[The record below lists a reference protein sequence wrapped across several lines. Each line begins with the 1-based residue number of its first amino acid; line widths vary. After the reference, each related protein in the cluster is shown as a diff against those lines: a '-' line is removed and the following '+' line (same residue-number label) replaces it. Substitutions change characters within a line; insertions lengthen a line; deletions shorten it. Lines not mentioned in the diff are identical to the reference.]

1 MYIGFDSEYRYFIN
15 FLHFISFQVDFDK
28 TKYLAESTIKRREEE
43 REKLVQ
49 SEREKEEKE
58 RRDKDLEELKRA
70 DEM

>member
-1 MYIGFDSEYRYFIN
+1 MTI
-15 FLHFISFQVDFDK
+15 HFIFNIQVDFDK
-28 TKYLAESTIKRREEE
+28 TKYLAESTIKKREEE

-58 RRDKDLEELKRA
+58 RRDRDLEELKRA